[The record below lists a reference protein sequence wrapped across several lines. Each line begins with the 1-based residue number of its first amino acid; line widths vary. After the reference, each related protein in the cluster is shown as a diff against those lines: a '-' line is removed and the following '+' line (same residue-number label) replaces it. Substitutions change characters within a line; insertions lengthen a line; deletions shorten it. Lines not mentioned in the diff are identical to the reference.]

1 MPGGTDGP
9 GVPVGKK
16 ETEGRQGK
24 EEDGQAKT
32 REIKLGCMF
41 TPTGWMRKIVW
52 YAMRSHP
59 TIRGIESAEAFGPR
73 IYQEAKHRSLD
84 RAAEVCGFGDGAF
97 WIWNI
102 TDEPFSGAPPLSIC
116 SLSAGIMG
124 ASPGPALGR
133 RKKPCAN
140 GRRTAAANWTV
151 AREIRLARPSNCSLL
166 FQDAKRSG
174 NEKLAIL
181 HETENGWGILILE
194 AEAFLSLPASW
205 RPDVKLPLG
214 RA

>member
-1 MPGGTDGP
+1 MDGGTDGS
-9 GVPVGKK
+9 GVPVVKK
-16 ETEGRQGK
+16 ESEGRQGK

-73 IYQEAKHRSLD
+73 IYQEAKRRSLD

-102 TDEPFSGAPPLSIC
+102 ADEQF
-116 SLSAGIMG
+116 
-124 ASPGPALGR
+124 
-133 RKKPCAN
+133 
-140 GRRTAAANWTV
+140 
-151 AREIRLARPSNCSLL
+151 
-166 FQDAKRSG
+166 
-174 NEKLAIL
+174 
-181 HETENGWGILILE
+181 
-194 AEAFLSLPASW
+194 
-205 RPDVKLPLG
+205 
-214 RA
+214 